1 MKKFIFSVAL
11 LGMMMTSCN
20 KCQHVEVI
28 DGSDVDTVAVL
39 NLENVI
45 SLNRQDM
52 YLNYGEEYRWYESC
66 ILLKDYLD
74 EENDGTI
81 AGISNV
87 FQVVTSIDD
96 GCDTHVVLFSCTPTD
111 WTKEVKK
118 GFWVEDFPL
127 ENEIIA
133 ITFKEAYDKI
143 MSVNMP
149 KPHSR
154 HCVLRKEVGPNNAN
168 PQYIFG
174 NSEAQIYVDATTGE
188 VSDVNPV
195 FPTE

>member
-74 EENDGTI
+74 EESDGTI

-143 MSVNMP
+143 SGKGCAEWKDIICDNIGI
-149 KPHSR
+149 
-154 HCVLRKEVGPNNAN
+154 LIG
-168 PQYIFG
+168 ILW
-174 NSEAQIYVDATTGE
+174 
-188 VSDVNPV
+188 
-195 FPTE
+195 